1 MDSKRIERFEEP
13 KAAKWLFASTAAA
26 WIWIAPR
33 LYFGW
38 KWFEA
43 GREKIWPAEGAGWL
57 TDPSGLKGFVGYA
70 QTLATGEHPAVNYDW
85 YVSFLKFVGNNADW
99 MAPLIAIGELLIG
112 LAFIAG
118 LFVGVSAF
126 FAGMLNMSFGLAGSA
141 GVNPLFFLFDVLLIL
156 AWRNAGYW
164 GLDRF
169 ALPILGTPWEKGT
182 LFEHRTASA

>member
-1 MDSKRIERFEEP
+1 MNGKRIEQFEEP

-26 WIWIAPR
+26 WIWILPR

-43 GREKIWPAEGAGWL
+43 GREKISGGWMS
-57 TDPSGLKGFVGYA
+57 DPSGLQGFVGYA
-70 QTLATGEHPAVNYDW
+70 QTLHEGEHPAVNYDW
-85 YVSFLKFVGNNADW
+85 YVSFLKFVGNNASW
-99 MAPLIAIGELLIG
+99 MSPVIAVGELLIG
-112 LAFIAG
+112 LAFIVG
-118 LFVGVSAF
+118 LFVGISAF

-141 GVNPLFFLFDVLLIL
+141 CVNPVFFLFDVLLIL

-169 ALPILGTPWEKGT
+169 ALPMLGTPWDRGT

>member
-1 MDSKRIERFEEP
+1 MRLVAQYQHADNR
-13 KAAKWLFASTAAA
+13 KAVVQVLNTIVPHYAFWALAYLTLDTLWLS
-26 WIWIAPR
+26 
-33 LYFGW
+33 LV
-38 KWFEA
+38 
-43 GREKIWPAEGAGWL
+43 L
-57 TDPSGLKGFVGYA
+57 S
-70 QTLATGEHPAVNYDW
+70 
-85 YVSFLKFVGNNADW
+85 
-99 MAPLIAIGELLIG
+99 
-112 LAFIAG
+112 FIAG